1 MVNSE
6 IRSDLIISNTQNFG
20 KNKKLIKKFKKQ
32 KKLTEIEFENTINT
46 ATFV

>member
-20 KNKKLIKKFKKQ
+20 KNKKLTKKLKKK
-32 KKLTEIEFENTINT
+32 KKLTETEF
-46 ATFV
+46 AAF